1 MGKGLFGKL
10 FENIGGFF
18 DTKADNKIRRG
29 KIGKSGAK
37 PHGFFPDPD
46 DPDFEE
52 KMMLIH
58 MLRASG
64 AFEDD
69 EDFYVTEGIY
79 LDDEDSILDELT
91 ISTVE
96 TEMKPFV
103 DTFIGSNLVNADD
116 VKLLSKAGYKSADL
130 ELMSPRELKKAME
143 TAGVDTDF
151 YNFDE

>member
-10 FENIGGFF
+10 FKNIGGMFG
-18 DTKADNKIRRG
+18 TKAKTGRG
-29 KIGKSGAK
+29 KKT
-37 PHGFFPDPD
+37 HGFFPDPD

-58 MLRASG
+58 MLSASG
-64 AFEDD
+64 AFDGDD
-69 EDFYVTEGIY
+69 EDLYITEGIY
-79 LDDEDSILDELT
+79 LGDEDSILDELT

-103 DTFIGSNLVNADD
+103 DTDLKLMKPKRPEQA
-116 VKLLSKAGYKSADL
+116 VK
-130 ELMSPRELKKAME
+130 